1 MSYLQTIVG
10 SAQYP
15 SFLDHAMTVFIKI
28 LLDGEPQF
36 IAEQNGQQL
45 RKLLLEMI
53 HRLPVNESLRVHQK
67 NITSLMF
74 RLLEV
79 TTNSLSSGDNSIH

>member
-1 MSYLQTIVG
+1 MSNRQTIV
-10 SAQYP
+10 SSPQYP
-15 SFLDHAMTVFIKI
+15 SFLDHAMNVFIKI
-28 LLDGEPQF
+28 LLEGEPHF

-45 RKLLLEMI
+45 RKLLLEI
-53 HRLPVNESLRVHQK
+53 VHRLPVNEALRVHQK

-79 TTNSLSSGDNSIH
+79 IIDRSLHLTFEL